1 MTTKSMDTKGFTLIE
16 LMVVIAI
23 IGILAAFAVPAF
35 SGHRERAI
43 LRQVASDL
51 RIFGQAFKIYE
62 IEYGIYPPDSHL
74 DPPYHLP
81 VGAGMEA
88 YLPLDAWVN
97 TTPLGGNYNWEG
109 PNSYPYAGISLFAA
123 TADATVMQRLDS
135 MMDDGDLT
143 TGDFRQTANGRY
155 TYIVF
160 E

>member
-1 MTTKSMDTKGFTLIE
+1 MAPKTSDNKGFTLIE

-23 IGILAAFAVPAF
+23 IGILAAVAVPAF
-35 SGHRERAI
+35 SGHRERAT

-51 RIFGQAFKIYE
+51 RTFGQAFKMYE
-62 IEYGIYPPDSHL
+62 MEYGVFPPDSHL
-74 DPPYHLP
+74 DIPYHLP
-81 VGAGMEA
+81 PGSGMEV

-97 TTPLGGNYNWEG
+97 PTPLGGNYNWEG
-109 PNSYPYAGISLFAA
+109 PNNYPYAGISLFAA
-123 TADATVMQRLDS
+123 TADASVMQTLDS

-143 TGDFRQTANGRY
+143 TGNFRLISGRY